1 MRVSIGEVSGFTK
14 GKQKFLYRKT
24 FVLRHK
30 KLLFVETQSILPV
43 YHTDTIN
50 LVLKIN
56 DPLCLDTIGQAQS
69 DPVLIT
75 VFRETFRGEVELE
88 ELIIPLPF
96 VIDVQIYGQVRVRQ
110 FLEPEL
116 YGLFR
121 FHLILFSCHDFTEF
135 K

>member
-1 MRVSIGEVSGFTK
+1 MFFSRARLSYGH
-14 GKQKFLYRKT
+14 
-24 FVLRHK
+24 HK
-30 KLLFVETQSILPV
+30 SF
-43 YHTDTIN
+43 
-50 LVLKIN
+50 LKIN

-96 VIDVQIYGQVRVRQ
+96 VIDVQIYGQVRVRL

-116 YGLFR
+116 YGLFLSSHS
-121 FHLILFSCHDFTEF
+121 FFLP
-135 K
+135 